1 MPQHN
6 TTRKIRVP
14 MYIKRLYLKNIRCFD
29 KFEINFKQPGSS
41 ILLLG
46 DNGDGKSTILKSLAM
61 GLCDESSTAA
71 LFRELPGEFVRRKE
85 RQEEVPTGGFG
96 FVEVDIGNRHGVTY
110 RIETKITSLKRFERV
125 SQKLFEIKGND
136 KPEPLKQDKFPWERI
151 FVSGYGPGV
160 RIQATSDFQHYLPVD
175 AVYPLFSYTA
185 PLQNPELVISRLLF
199 AARSGAKRLK
209 ESKAKENKVLLIIKR
224 LMADLLD
231 LESPDHFKFT
241 PTGIKVDGHWGTS
254 ELSELG
260 DGYQAII
267 NWVLDLLSW
276 WFLSEKGKREL
287 NLESLR
293 GIVII
298 DEIEQH
304 LHPKWQRR
312 IFSRLRKKFPN
323 IQFIVATH
331 SPLVASANKGIDV
344 HLLSPGE
351 HKILN
356 PYGWLAEDMYEEMG
370 LSSSRSKEFTSEVL
384 YKYEKLIQ
392 KQTQGKASKD
402 DLLKLKQLRKE
413 LALLPESDPV
423 SITTGIMRITES
435 LRRLKK

>member
-1 MPQHN
+1 
-6 TTRKIRVP
+6 

-29 KFEINFKQPGSS
+29 KFEIIFKQPGSS

-71 LFRELPGEFVRRKE
+71 LFRELPGEFVRRTK
-85 RQEEVPTGGFG
+85 RQGEVPTGESG
-96 FVEVDIGNRHGVTY
+96 FVEIDLVGRSGVTY
-110 RIETKITSLKRFERV
+110 QIKTTITSLKKFERV
-125 SQKLFEIKGND
+125 SQELFKLNGNR
-136 KPEPLKQDKFPWERI
+136 KSKPLKQGKFPWEQI

-175 AVYPLFSYTA
+175 AVYPLFSYTS
-185 PLQNPELVISRLLF
+185 PLQNPELVISRLLR
-199 AARSGAKRLK
+199 AARKGAKSYKELK
-209 ESKAKENKVLLIIKR
+209 GKENKVLRMIKS
-224 LMADLLD
+224 LFVDLLE
-231 LESPDHFKFT
+231 LKSPEHFKFK
-241 PTGIKVDGHWGTS
+241 PTGIKVKGHWGTS

-287 NLESLR
+287 NLKLLR

-304 LHPKWQRR
+304 LHPKWQWR
-312 IFSRLRKKFPN
+312 IFPRLREKFPN

-331 SPLVASANKGIDV
+331 SPLVASANKDVDV
-344 HLLSPGE
+344 HLLSPGQ

-370 LSSSRSKEFTSEVL
+370 LSSSRPEEFTSEVL
-384 YKYEKLIQ
+384 SVYERLSKKRIR
-392 KQTQGKASKD
+392 GKASRGE
-402 DLLKLKQLRKE
+402 LLKLKQLRNK
-413 LALLPESDPV
+413 LAHLPGTDP
-423 SITTGIMRITES
+423 IRLATDLTNLAEM
-435 LRRLKK
+435 LKKSKKKSMK

>member
-1 MPQHN
+1 
-6 TTRKIRVP
+6 
-14 MYIKRLYLKNIRCFD
+14 MYIKRLYLENIRCFD
-29 KFEINFKQPGSS
+29 KFEINFNKPEHS

-46 DNGDGKSTILKSLAM
+46 DNGDGKSTVLESLAM

-71 LFRELPGEFVRRKE
+71 LFRELPGEFVQRKKG
-85 RQEEVPTGGFG
+85 QDEVPTGEFG
-96 FVEVDIGNRHGVTY
+96 LVKVDLSNQHGVTY

-125 SQKLFEIKGND
+125 SQKLFKIKEND
-136 KPEPLKQDKFPWERI
+136 KQIPLKQDKFPWEKI
-151 FVSGYGPGV
+151 FVSGYGPGI

-199 AARSGAKRLK
+199 AARTGAKRLK
-209 ESKAKENKVLLIIKR
+209 ESKAKENKVLRIIKE

-231 LESPDHFKFT
+231 LNSPDHFKFT
-241 PTGIKVDGHWGTS
+241 PTGIKVDGHWGT
-254 ELSELG
+254 SELG

-276 WFLSEKGKREL
+276 WFLSEKGKKEL
-287 NLESLR
+287 NLKSLR

-304 LHPKWQRR
+304 LHPKWQWR
-312 IFSRLRKKFPN
+312 IFPRLREKFPN

-331 SPLVASANKGIDV
+331 SPLVASANEDVDV
-344 HLLSPGE
+344 HLLSTGK

-356 PYGWLAEDMYEEMG
+356 PFGWLAEDMYEKMG
-370 LSSSRSKEFTSEVL
+370 LSSSRPKEFTTEVL
-384 YKYEKLIQ
+384 SEYERLSKKRL
-392 KQTQGKASKD
+392 QGKASRGD
-402 DLLKLKQLRKE
+402 SLKLKQLRNK
-413 LALLPESDPV
+413 LAHLPGTDPIRLATDLTNLANLLEKP
-423 SITTGIMRITES
+423 
-435 LRRLKK
+435 KK